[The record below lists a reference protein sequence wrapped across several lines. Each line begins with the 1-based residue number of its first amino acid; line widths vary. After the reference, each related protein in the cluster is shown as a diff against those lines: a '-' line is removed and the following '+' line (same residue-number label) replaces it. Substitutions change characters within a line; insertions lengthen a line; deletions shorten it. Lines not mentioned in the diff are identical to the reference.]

1 MINDGFVIY
10 GHRLG
15 TFFQKNAFFEIFFG
29 KESGIF
35 VDQLIDVVFYW
46 LKLPLTPVRCNALT
60 GQAELTGCTEF
71 LICVKL

>member
-1 MINDGFVIY
+1 MVLSYPVTDSE
-10 GHRLG
+10 L
-15 TFFQKNAFFEIFFG
+15 FFRKMHFFEFCFG

-35 VDQLIDVVFYW
+35 VDKLIDVVFYW
-46 LKLPLTPVRCNALT
+46 SKLPLTPVRCNGLT